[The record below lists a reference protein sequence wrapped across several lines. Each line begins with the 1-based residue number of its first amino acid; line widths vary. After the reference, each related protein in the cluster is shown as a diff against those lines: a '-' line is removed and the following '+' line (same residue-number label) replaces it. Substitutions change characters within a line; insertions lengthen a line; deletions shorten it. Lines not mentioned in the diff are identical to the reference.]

1 MLSSAPRVGVHVGKL
16 MLCTS
21 LLALFIPRGGLFLST
36 VCKLWAE
43 IAEEDFAKRCGS
55 SGWNLPRRPRGLA
68 AQTSRPWRHL
78 FLSRSCKGCH
88 GVGVRTSTSTYST
101 LYAGVWTPV
110 ECAYQL
116 KGAARA
122 GELDS
127 TVKCLGYQERRIA
140 V

>member
-16 MLCTS
+16 MLLHFHVGT
-21 LLALFIPRGGLFLST
+21 LHPAGLFLST

-101 LYAGVWTPV
+101 LYAGVWL
-110 ECAYQL
+110 ECGL
-116 KGAARA
+116 LWSVR
-122 GELDS
+122 
-127 TVKCLGYQERRIA
+127 TN
-140 V
+140 